1 MRVGIGQ
8 INPTVGA
15 IEQNADR
22 IIERIGEARAA
33 DCRLVVFPELTVPG
47 YSPLDLVWRPGF
59 VDACARAVDRI
70 REATSGLAVI
80 VGSILAEPHRG
91 AVNRLDLSSS
101 TDGAGIDLFNAAILI
116 EDRRI
121 VGHAAKT
128 HLPTYDVYDEKRYF
142 APSPGTEIRTL
153 GGLSLGV
160 NICEDLW
167 VDEGPTELQASL
179 GADWIVNLSASPFYE
194 GKPQIRAKMVSQRA
208 RENAVGVIYVNLVG
222 GQDDVVFDG
231 GSLVVNAS
239 GEPLLLA
246 PSFEEGLFVADLS
259 SEPVQAASRNS
270 TDLLRRALVL
280 GIRDYVRKNG
290 FSHAILGLSGG
301 IDSAVVAALAAEAM
315 GPESV
320 QAVFMASEFSSEE
333 SRTDARETARRLAIE
348 LLEIPI
354 DQAHQAMRDALPKQ
368 ALGLVDENLQP
379 RIRGTLLMA
388 LANQQ
393 GSLVLCP
400 GNKSEA
406 AVGYST
412 LYGDTVGALAPIADL
427 YKDDV
432 YRIARTFG
440 EGIPERIL
448 TKPPSAELRPNQR
461 DDDDLPSYPE
471 LDPILRVL
479 IEEGCSRAQAVA
491 RGFDAD
497 LVDDILGRLY
507 RNEYKRRQLPPGIKV
522 TPKAFGGGRRVPMT
536 NRYRD

>member
-15 IEQNADR
+15 MERNADEMIRR
-22 IIERIGEARAA
+22 IDEARAA
-33 DCRLVVFPELTVPG
+33 GCGLVVFPELAVPG

-59 VDACARAVDRI
+59 VDTCAAAVDRI
-70 REATSGLAVI
+70 REASLGLAVI
-80 VGSILAEPHRG
+80 VGSIIAKPHKG

-116 EDRRI
+116 EDQRI
-121 VGHAAKT
+121 TGHAAKT

-142 APSPGTEIRTL
+142 APSPGTEVHTL
-153 GGLSLGV
+153 GGLALGINV
-160 NICEDLW
+160 CEDLW
-167 VDEGPTELQASL
+167 VDEGPTELQVSL

-194 GKPQIRAKMVSQRA
+194 GKPGIRGKMVSQRA
-208 RENAVGVIYVNLVG
+208 RENGTGVIYVNLVG

-231 GSLVVNAS
+231 GSLVVNAA

-246 PSFEEGLFVADLS
+246 PSFEEGLFVVDLAS
-259 SEPVQAASRNS
+259 SPVRPAMPDP
-270 TDLLRRALVL
+270 TDQLRRALIL

-315 GPESV
+315 GPDSV

-333 SRTDARETARRLAIE
+333 SRTDARETARRLGIE

-354 DQAHQAMRDALPKQ
+354 DEAHQAMRDALPRQ

-379 RIRGTLLMA
+379 RIRGTMLMA

-427 YKDDV
+427 YKADV
-432 YRIARTFG
+432 YRVARSFG
-440 EGIPERIL
+440 DRIPENVMA
-448 TKPPSAELRPNQR
+448 KPPTAELRPNQR
-461 DDDDLPSYPE
+461 DDDDLPAYE
-471 LDPILRVL
+471 DLDPILRAL
-479 IEEGCSRAQAVA
+479 IEEGCSRTQAVA
-491 RGFDAD
+491 RGFDAN

-536 NRYRD
+536 NHYRD

>member
-1 MRVGIGQ
+1 MHVGIGQ
-8 INPTVGA
+8 INPVVGA
-15 IEQNADR
+15 MERNADEIIRR
-22 IIERIGEARAA
+22 IDEARAA
-33 DCRLVVFPELTVPG
+33 GCSLVVFPELAVPG

-59 VDACARAVDRI
+59 VDACSAAVDRI
-70 REATSGLAVI
+70 RDATSGLAVI
-80 VGSILAEPHRG
+80 VGSIVAEPHRG

-101 TDGAGIDLFNAAILI
+101 TDGAGIDLFNTAILI

-142 APSPGTEIRTL
+142 APSPGIEVYAL
-153 GGLSLGV
+153 GGCSLGV

-167 VDEGPTELQASL
+167 VDEGPAELQASL

-194 GKPQIRAKMVSQRA
+194 GKPDIRGKMVAQRA
-208 RENAVGVIYVNLVG
+208 RENGTGVIYVNLVG

-239 GEPLLLA
+239 GEPVFRA
-246 PSFEEGLFVADLS
+246 PSFEEGLFVVDLAS
-259 SEPVQAASRNS
+259 APVRPPTPDP
-270 TDLLRRALVL
+270 TDQLRRALVL

-301 IDSAVVAALAAEAM
+301 IDSAVVAALAVEAM
-315 GPESV
+315 GPASV

-333 SRTDARETARRLAIE
+333 SRTDARETARRLGIE

-354 DQAHQAMRDALPKQ
+354 DKAHQAMRSALPKQ

-427 YKDDV
+427 YKADV
-432 YRIARTFG
+432 YRVAKTFG
-440 EGIPERIL
+440 GAIPERVVR
-448 TKPPSAELRPNQR
+448 KPPSAELRPNQR
-461 DDDDLPSYPE
+461 DDDDLPAYPD
-471 LDPILRVL
+471 LDPVLHAL
-479 IEEGCSRAQAVA
+479 IEDGCSRNQAVA

-497 LVDDILGRLY
+497 LVDEILGRLY

-536 NRYRD
+536 NHYRD

>member
-1 MRVGIGQ
+1 M
-8 INPTVGA
+8 
-15 IEQNADR
+15 EQNADEMIRR
-22 IIERIGEARAA
+22 IDEARTAG
-33 DCRLVVFPELTVPG
+33 CGLVVFPELAVPG

-59 VDACARAVDRI
+59 VDACAAAVNRI
-70 REATSGLAVI
+70 RDASSGLAVI
-80 VGSILAEPHRG
+80 VGSIIAAPHRG
-91 AVNRLDLSSS
+91 AVNRLDISSS

-116 EDRRI
+116 EDGQI
-121 VGHAAKT
+121 VGQAAKT

-142 APSPGTEIRTL
+142 APSPGTEVHTL
-153 GGLSLGV
+153 GGLSLGINV
-160 NICEDLW
+160 CEDLW
-167 VDEGPTELQASL
+167 VDEGPSELQVSL

-194 GKPQIRAKMVSQRA
+194 GKPSIRGKMVSQRA
-208 RENAVGVIYVNLVG
+208 RENGTGVIYVNLVG

-231 GSLVVNAS
+231 GSLVVNAA

-246 PSFEEGLFVADLS
+246 PSFEDGLFVVDLS
-259 SEPVQAASRNS
+259 SS
-270 TDLLRRALVL
+270 TVRPTMPDPTDQLRRALVL

-301 IDSAVVAALAAEAM
+301 IDSALVAALAAEAM
-315 GPESV
+315 GPDSV

-333 SRTDARETARRLAIE
+333 SRADARETARRLGIE

-354 DQAHQAMRDALPKQ
+354 DEAHQAMRNALPRQ

-432 YRIARTFG
+432 YRVAGSFG
-440 EGIPERIL
+440 DRIPQSVMA
-448 TKPPSAELRPNQR
+448 KPPSAELRPNQR
-461 DDDDLPSYPE
+461 DDDDLPAYPD

-479 IEEGCSRAQAVA
+479 IEEGCSRTQAVA
-491 RGFDAD
+491 RGFDAN

-522 TPKAFGGGRRVPMT
+522 TPKAFGGGRRIPMT